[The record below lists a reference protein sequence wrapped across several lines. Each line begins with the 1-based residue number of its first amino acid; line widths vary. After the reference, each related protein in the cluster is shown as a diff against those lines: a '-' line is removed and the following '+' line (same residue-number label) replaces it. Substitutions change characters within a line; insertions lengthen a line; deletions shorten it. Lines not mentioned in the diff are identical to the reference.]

1 MLAKQSP
8 TLGYWTLSNGQWIA
22 FQRSRITYFVG
33 SRDMLL
39 GDMDVYIEIY
49 MDDDVNGD
57 GKRART
63 FQGPGAAAG
72 PDSEGPLSLLPL
84 LVPAC
89 YGCNTPLVLRY

>member
-1 MLAKQSP
+1 MQVLKNRFCWFLKYA
-8 TLGYWTLSNGQWIA
+8 
-22 FQRSRITYFVG
+22 
-33 SRDMLL
+33 L
-39 GDMDVYIEIY
+39 GDMDVYIEIFV
-49 MDDDVNGD
+49 DNDVNDD

-84 LVPAC
+84 LVRAC

>member
-1 MLAKQSP
+1 
-8 TLGYWTLSNGQWIA
+8 
-22 FQRSRITYFVG
+22 
-33 SRDMLL
+33 
-39 GDMDVYIEIY
+39 MDVDIEID
-49 MDDDVNGD
+49 MEDDVNGD

-89 YGCNTPLVLRY
+89 

>member
-1 MLAKQSP
+1 
-8 TLGYWTLSNGQWIA
+8 
-22 FQRSRITYFVG
+22 
-33 SRDMLL
+33 MLL

-72 PDSEGPLSLLPL
+72 PDSEGPFSLSSLL
-84 LVPAC
+84 VCAC
-89 YGCNTPLVLRY
+89 YGCNAPLVLRWWQY